1 MEIEER
7 MKGSLRNNAYFY
19 GLIAIALWSTVSS
32 AFKLSLR
39 YQSPSVMLLFS
50 SLTSTLLLLGILAFQ
65 KKLHLV
71 FRQTGKDILH
81 SMTLGLLNPF
91 AYYLVL
97 FKAYD
102 LLQAQEA
109 QVLNYTWGV
118 VMVLLS
124 IPLLKKKVTA
134 MDLAGVVLSF
144 FGVLFI
150 AVKGNLASMQFGNLT
165 GVALAVGSSL
175 LWALFWIF
183 NLRDRRDE
191 VLKLFLNFFFGSVF
205 ILVWHLVTGTWEL
218 PGWKGLVGD
227 AYIGLFEMGLT
238 FVVWLKALS
247 LAKHTA
253 RIANL
258 IYVTPFIS
266 LIVIN
271 FVLGEAIHFSTI
283 VGLLFIIGGIL
294 IQRVRR

>member
-1 MEIEER
+1 
-7 MKGSLRNNAYFY
+7 MKGSWRNNAYFY
-19 GLIAIALWSTVSS
+19 GLVAIALWSTVSS
-32 AFKLSLR
+32 AFKLSLN
-39 YQSPSVMLLFS
+39 YQAPSVMLFYS
-50 SLTSTLLLLGILAFQ
+50 SLTSTIVLFVILIAQ
-65 KKLHLV
+65 KKLHLL
-71 FRQTGKDILH
+71 RSQSRGDIMR

-97 FKAYD
+97 FKAYN

-124 IPLLKKKVTA
+124 IPLLKKKVSA
-134 MDLAGVVLSF
+134 MDLVGVVLSF

-150 AVKGNLASMQFGNLT
+150 AVKGNLASMHFSNVT
-165 GVALAVGSSL
+165 GVSLAVGSSL

-183 NLRDRRDE
+183 NLRDHRDE
-191 VLKLFLNFFFGSVF
+191 TLKLFLNFVFGTIF
-205 ILVWHLVTGTWEL
+205 ILIYHLIVGGLTL
-218 PGWKGLVGD
+218 PGWQGLAGD
-227 AYIGLFEMGLT
+227 VYIGLFEMGLT

-247 LAKHTA
+247 TAKHTA

-271 FVLGEAIHFSTI
+271 LVLGEAIHFSTI
-283 VGLLFIIGGIL
+283 VGLLFIVGGIL
-294 IQRVRR
+294 IQRVRSAL

>member
-1 MEIEER
+1 MN
-7 MKGSLRNNAYFY
+7 GSFRSNAYFY

-32 AFKLSLR
+32 AFKLSLN
-39 YQSPSVMLLFS
+39 YQTPSVMLFYS
-50 SLTSTLLLLGILAFQ
+50 SLASTAFLLIILIAQ

-71 FRQTGKDILH
+71 GKQSGRDILR
-81 SMTLGLLNPF
+81 SATLGLLNPF
-91 AYYLVL
+91 LYYLVL
-97 FKAYD
+97 FKAYN

-150 AVKGNLASMQFGNLT
+150 AVKGNLAAMHFSNLT
-165 GVALAVGSSL
+165 GVTLAVGSSL

-191 VLKLFLNFFFGSVF
+191 TLKLFLNFLFGSVF
-205 ILVWHLVTGTWEL
+205 ILVYHLVTGALEF
-218 PGWKGLVGD
+218 PCWKGLAGD
-227 AYIGLFEMGLT
+227 IYIGLFEMGLT

-271 FVLGEAIHFSTI
+271 LVLGEEIHYSTV

-294 IQRVRR
+294 IQRIRSRQVKG

>member
-1 MEIEER
+1 
-7 MKGSLRNNAYFY
+7 MKGSLRSNAYFY

-71 FRQTGKDILH
+71 FKQTGKDILR

-205 ILVWHLVTGTWEL
+205 ILVWHLVTGAWEL
-218 PGWKGLVGD
+218 PDWKGLVGD

-266 LIVIN
+266 LMVIN
-271 FVLGEAIHFSTI
+271 VVLGEAIHFSTI